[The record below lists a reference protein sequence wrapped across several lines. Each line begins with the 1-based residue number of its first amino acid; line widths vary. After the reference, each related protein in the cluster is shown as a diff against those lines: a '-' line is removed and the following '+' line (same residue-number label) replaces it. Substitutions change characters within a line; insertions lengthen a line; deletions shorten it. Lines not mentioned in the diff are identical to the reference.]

1 MIKLKMSV
9 AGMKF
14 SYTNNAELIFKI
26 EKKLGELDEKLDG
39 FEDLRKKRRELHQ
52 ALKQLGGHDA
62 QVSSELRDEDVQK
75 V

>member
-26 EKKLGELDEKLDG
+26 EKKLGELDEKLSG

-52 ALKQLGGHDA
+52 ALKQLGGRDA
-62 QVSSELRDEDVQK
+62 QVSAELKDDEVQK